1 MVLLVNFYAFYAQS
15 KCQQHFKIKYF
26 GFLKKPRI
34 TGNTWLRVGVKA
46 GERGGESLSCRW
58 PAGTC
63 RRLMVQAGLKAGWAS
78 AKVGPIPLHSQDT
91 GSPRAARD
99 VEPQPC
105 PSPPAGADSAA
116 ASGDGLPF
124 LTKLSVQFPYEKCRW
139 RCLGSRGSGL
149 HLAADTRW
157 MCLHSVRENTVGIHG
172 RGGPHG
178 RPGRW
183 TGRLSE
189 VGEGSG

>member
-1 MVLLVNFYAFYAQS
+1 MHFMHKVNVS
-15 KCQQHFKIKYF
+15 SILKYF

-46 GERGGESLSCRW
+46 GERGGERGGESLSCRW

-63 RRLMVQAGLKAGWAS
+63 RRLMVQAGLKAGWVS

-124 LTKLSVQFPYEKCRW
+124 LNETQRSVPLREMPLEMPRLT
-139 RCLGSRGSGL
+139 RLRVTRGS
-149 HLAADTRW
+149 
-157 MCLHSVRENTVGIHG
+157 
-172 RGGPHG
+172 
-178 RPGRW
+178 
-183 TGRLSE
+183 
-189 VGEGSG
+189 